1 MCISDLHN
9 ISIDELFG
17 RDSTLE
23 RKLECIKVALADLS
37 DEKQQEVLVV
47 LIDYTYFIKKHF
59 IK

>member
-37 DEKQQEVLVV
+37 DEKQQEV
-47 LIDYTYFIKKHF
+47 
-59 IK
+59 